1 MSTDSD
7 ELIEQMLKKI
17 TDEFGIAEEE
27 TVTENSYNFKNR
39 TSNMQN
45 DLIFIQEQ
53 NEKRDR
59 VYTKKKY
66 GYD

>member
-1 MSTDSD
+1 MSIDSD

-17 TDEFGIAEEE
+17 TDEFGTAEEE

-45 DLIFIQEQ
+45 DLMFIQEQ